1 MDKPTPQAPVINL
14 NGTSA
19 NSLVE
24 EYKTASHALREAIN
38 AVQNITVHGRDFQTA
53 ADGLYQK
60 ARDEQIAR
68 LRKLEEVQAELE
80 SLREQVY
87 EQQLARRR

>member
-1 MDKPTPQAPVINL
+1 MKPQAPVINL

-19 NSLVE
+19 ESLTS
-24 EYKTASHALREAIN
+24 EYGEAIFALRAAIN